1 MQNSQKD
8 TADSKLILLGT
19 DLTDNFYSDL
29 SVLAL
34 SNVGI

>member
-8 TADSKLILLGT
+8 TADSKLNVPDA
-19 DLTDNFYSDL
+19 DLTNNFYSDL

-34 SNVGI
+34 NNVGL

>member
-8 TADSKLILLGT
+8 TADSKLNLLCE
-19 DLTDNFYSDL
+19 DLSDNIYSDL

-34 SNVGI
+34 NNVGL